1 MTSPEA
7 HEDANMINEQRKE
20 ALLYLE
26 DIDEILCDVVK
37 GENDIRAQLVCL
49 MDLEITL
56 KELMDLCKNDSAYR
70 DLIFTTEF
78 AFHIQIC
85 FPDELYRKL
94 RECEGEGLALFE
106 NMVKKIEELR
116 ENAQEEVDELNNAL
130 YGHDT
135 MSTME
140 IIEKSETKSMTEIS
154 VNNAKKVEVFK
165 LSEQQ
170 MMEKNLKVKVSL
182 DYLEPKPVTVDH
194 DENEQLDDHEARIAD
209 VHSLGDLPV
218 TILEQQKDLN
228 AIFNK
233 EDVEHNSDGIVDD
246 LKGAFADDDPNI
258 NGDQKKEVVVA
269 V

>member
-85 FPDELYRKL
+85 FPDKLYRKL

-116 ENAQEEVDELNNAL
+116 ENAQKEVDELNNAL

-154 VNNAKKVEVFK
+154 VNNAEKVEVFK

-170 MMEKNLKVKVSL
+170 MMEKNLRDKVSH
-182 DYLEPKPVTVDH
+182 DDFNEHKPEVH
-194 DENEQLDDHEARIAD
+194 DENEQLDDNKARTAD
-209 VHSLGDLPV
+209 VNSLDDPPV
-218 TILEQQKDLN
+218 SSLETEKDLN
-228 AIFNK
+228 AKHIK
-233 EDVEHNSDGIVDD
+233 EEVEHNSDRTVDD
-246 LKGAFADDDPNI
+246 LKGAFADDGPNI
-258 NGDQKKEVVVA
+258 NGEQKK
-269 V
+269 